1 MKFIL
6 TILYW
11 NAHNASDIFL
21 CLCFWYLYSITV
33 CPTYGIRLQS
43 YYFANETHPV
53 LLGLKVYF
61 FFVVVFIHQ
70 KGKPNNYSQHSMF
83 ECLRCAEGCD
93 ECIDSSPC
101 IASLN
106 WVLRTIILVL
116 SLVIIGCLPLVVFFT
131 WKYGHLKVNLVNC
144 NNTRTL

>member
-1 MKFIL
+1 MSLLLVPIQ
-6 TILYW
+6 Y
-11 NAHNASDIFL
+11 
-21 CLCFWYLYSITV
+21 
-33 CPTYGIRLQS
+33 
-43 YYFANETHPV
+43 YYFVCNIMVRSSCSCSHNIIRKRNVYTYTYSV
-53 LLGLKVYF
+53 LRLKVYF
-61 FFVVVFIHQ
+61 FFVVFIYQ

-131 WKYGHLKVNLVNC
+131 WKYGHLKVNLVH
-144 NNTRTL
+144 LQ